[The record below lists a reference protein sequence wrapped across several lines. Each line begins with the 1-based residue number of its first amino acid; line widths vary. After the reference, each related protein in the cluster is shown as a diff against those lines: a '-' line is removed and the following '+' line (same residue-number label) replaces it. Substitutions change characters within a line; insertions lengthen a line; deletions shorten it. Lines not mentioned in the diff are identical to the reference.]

1 MLWNKVFH
9 MVSCQIVCFCYTAK
23 MWFFF
28 DWFFLCQLFSPPPCP
43 KFVNPICSR
52 PTCSRSFVTQSPV
65 LNGENR
71 REGCRV
77 PFTTNPY
84 RIFFRYFSILFFL
97 YIFSLVLERRMVSNI
112 YGVMFVIP
120 LFTCFFFLYYSPT
133 SSLCL

>member
-1 MLWNKVFH
+1 
-9 MVSCQIVCFCYTAK
+9 

-28 DWFFLCQLFSPPPCP
+28 YWFFLCQLFSPPPCP

-97 YIFSLVLERRMVSNI
+97 SIFSLVLERRMVSNI

-120 LFTCFFFLYYSPT
+120 LFTCFFFFIIHRRRLFVCNAYISFFRLGRYFIFLGCSRFP
-133 SSLCL
+133 